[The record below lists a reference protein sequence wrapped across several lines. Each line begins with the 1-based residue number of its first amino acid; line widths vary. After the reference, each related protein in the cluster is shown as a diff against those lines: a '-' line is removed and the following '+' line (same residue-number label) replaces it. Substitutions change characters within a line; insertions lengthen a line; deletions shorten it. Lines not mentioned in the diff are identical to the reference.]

1 MKRIRPMLLTVVIS
15 LAFMTTA
22 FAAEQQEPVPEPD
35 LAADAMNSPGNP
47 PAIPHAVKPNED
59 GEACNTCHRDG
70 LKNAPPTS
78 HPERLNCTSCHVQ
91 GEVKKVKKAA
101 PKGKKK

>member
-1 MKRIRPMLLTVVIS
+1 MKQIVRPMLLLTVFFS
-15 LAFMTTA
+15 LVFMTTA
-22 FAAEQQEPVPEPD
+22 FADEQPEPD
-35 LAADAMNSPGNP
+35 FAADAMKSPGNP
-47 PAIPHAVKPNED
+47 PAIPHAVKPDQD
-59 GEACNTCHRDG
+59 GETCNACHRTG

-91 GEVKKVKKAA
+91 GEVKKEKKTA

>member
-1 MKRIRPMLLTVVIS
+1 MKRIVRPILLLTVFIS

-22 FAAEQQEPVPEPD
+22 FADEQPEPD
-35 LAADAMNSPGNP
+35 LAADAMKSQDNP
-47 PAIPHAVKPNED
+47 PVIPHAVKLDQD
-59 GEACNTCHRDG
+59 GEACNSCHRGG
-70 LKNAPPTS
+70 LKGATPTS

-91 GEVKKVKKAA
+91 GEIKKIKKAA

>member
-1 MKRIRPMLLTVVIS
+1 MKLIVRPMLLLTLFIS

-22 FAAEQQEPVPEPD
+22 FADEQPEPD
-35 LAADAMNSPGNP
+35 FAADAMKSPGNP
-47 PAIPHAVKPNED
+47 PAIPHAVKPDQD
-59 GEACNTCHRDG
+59 GEACNTCHRTG

-91 GEVKKVKKAA
+91 GEVKKEKKTA

>member
-1 MKRIRPMLLTVVIS
+1 MKLIVRPMLLMTVFFS
-15 LAFMTTA
+15 LAFMTSA
-22 FAAEQQEPVPEPD
+22 FADEQPEPD
-35 LAADAMNSPGNP
+35 FAADAMKSPGNP
-47 PAIPHAVKPNED
+47 PTIPHAVKPDQD
-59 GEACNTCHRDG
+59 GEACNTCHRTG

-91 GEVKKVKKAA
+91 GEVKKEKKTA

>member
-1 MKRIRPMLLTVVIS
+1 MKRIVRSILLTVTIS
-15 LAFMTTA
+15 LAFMTAA
-22 FAAEQQEPVPEPD
+22 FAEEQPEPELD
-35 LAADAMNSPGNP
+35 LAADAMKSQGNP
-47 PAIPHAVKPNED
+47 PQIPHSVKLDQD
-59 GEACNTCHRDG
+59 GEACNACHREG

-91 GEVKKVKKAA
+91 GEVKKVKKAL